1 MIFYSA
7 RFRKPCSLSGGN
19 TVGKPSSFTFS
30 FFCSSVFSFRNL
42 APSTMTAVH
51 PLLPHLKAISKEPP
65 SCTLLTLDGGRV
77 EVATHISPLAFVYS
91 LALFWAFS
99 YFAVVSSVPIHQPG
113 VVPPP
118 LSSQPLP
125 RQPPRTS
132 WTSSNYFHSLFRIAF
147 KVLFVTPSTGPI
159 HLNQLKS

>member
-7 RFRKPCSLSGGN
+7 RFRKACSLSGGN

-42 APSTMTAVH
+42 APSTMTAVP

-77 EVATHISPLAFVYS
+77 EVATHISPLILLLLCFGLHTCYQLCSIRAHNLYHDNRQLMV
-91 LALFWAFS
+91 LA
-99 YFAVVSSVPIHQPG
+99 I
-113 VVPPP
+113 
-118 LSSQPLP
+118 
-125 RQPPRTS
+125 
-132 WTSSNYFHSLFRIAF
+132 NCN
-147 KVLFVTPSTGPI
+147 
-159 HLNQLKS
+159 HLASKNNCN